1 MQIIAT
7 RNFITHEY
15 GTIFYENVVEILV
28 NHLPILKQEV
38 KELLSQE

>member
-1 MQIIAT
+1 MQII
-7 RNFITHEY
+7 